1 MHWYKNSISSEVADE
16 DVTAVFDGLDNTVI
30 DLDPKIFLGQS
41 VAQSLAWT
49 CSALSILHVSNFKVL
64 AQIL

>member
-41 VAQSLAWT
+41 VAQSFAWT
-49 CSALSILHVSNFKVL
+49 CSAL
-64 AQIL
+64 